1 MSFDAAREQF
11 SAFEDQ
17 HRHVEFF
24 IFPHSDEVIFKTLSL
39 TDPCEA
45 PGSTTDMEEASF
57 KRVLDLGRIVPAL
70 IPALQRQIM
79 RGNFESRRQGPAYT
93 IYPSD
98 RSVRFEEMEFE
109 VPRAAGFE
117 ALAETLRWIR
127 KQRLPLAFPL
137 EYRVVA
143 GDDIWMSPMN
153 NGPAASI
160 SVHQYA
166 RMDWRQPF
174 AVVEPVLRRHGGR
187 PHWAKRHTLTRADVD
202 ALYPMAE
209 RFRQVRRRVDP
220 AGTFL
225 NPHMADLFA

>member
-1 MSFDAAREQF
+1 
-11 SAFEDQ
+11 
-17 HRHVEFF
+17 
-24 IFPHSDEVIFKTLSL
+24 
-39 TDPCEA
+39 
-45 PGSTTDMEEASF
+45 
-57 KRVLDLGRIVPAL
+57 VLDIGKVVPAL
-70 IPALQRQIM
+70 IPTLQRQIM
-79 RGNFESRRQGPAYT
+79 RGNFDSRRQGPAYT

-98 RSVRFEEMEFE
+98 RSIRFEEMEFE

-127 KQRLPLAFPL
+127 TQRLPLAFPL

-166 RMDWRQPF
+166 RMDWHQPF
-174 AVVEPVLRRHGGR
+174 AAVEPVLRRYGGR
-187 PHWAKRHTLTRADVD
+187 PHWAKRHSLTRADVD
-202 ALYPMAE
+202 VLYPMAE

-220 AGTFL
+220 GGKFL
-225 NPHMADLFA
+225 NPHMAALFA